1 MAQES
6 RGHAMTSIEMPDY
19 AEASAELARLQL
31 GVEAAELHGSLCGY
45 LSGGADVPGRAAWL
59 AQVMSDPE
67 LGPVELDSA
76 LDRLFVATE
85 ALIESADFGFDLLL
99 PDEEAP
105 IGERGDALL
114 GWCRGFLGGF
124 GLAAGEHPPLSEDS
138 ADALRDLARMAASEL
153 SYEDPEGDEESL
165 AEVTEFVRV
174 AALLLHGDCV
184 LGPRHRKSLN

>member
-1 MAQES
+1 
-6 RGHAMTSIEMPDY
+6 MTAIEMPDY
-19 AEASAELARLQL
+19 AEVSEQIAQLRL
-31 GVEAAELHGSLCGY
+31 GVEAAELHGSLCGF
-45 LSGGADVPGRAAWL
+45 LSGGESPGRSQWL
-59 AQVMSDPE
+59 ARVMAEPDPGE
-67 LGPVELDSA
+67 VAHDSA
-76 LDRLFVATE
+76 LDRMFVATE
-85 ALIESADFGFDLLL
+85 TLLESPDFGFELLL
-99 PDEEAP
+99 PGEDAP

-124 GLAAGEHPPLSEDS
+124 GLSAGESPPLGEDS

-165 AEVTEFVRV
+165 AEITEFVRV

>member
-1 MAQES
+1 
-6 RGHAMTSIEMPDY
+6 MTALEMPDY
-19 AEASAELARLQL
+19 GEVSAQIAQMQL
-31 GVEAAELHGSLCGY
+31 GMDAAELHGSLCGF
-45 LSGGADVPGRAAWL
+45 LSGGESPGRAAWL
-59 AQVMSDPE
+59 PRVMAEPDPGQVAR
-67 LGPVELDSA
+67 DSA
-76 LDRLFVATE
+76 LDRMFLATE
-85 ALIESADFGFDLLL
+85 ALLESPDFGFEVLL
-99 PDEEAP
+99 PDESAP

-124 GLAAGEHPPLSEDS
+124 GLAAGESPPLSEDS

-165 AEVTEFVRV
+165 AEIVEFVRV

>member
-1 MAQES
+1 
-6 RGHAMTSIEMPDY
+6 MTAIEMPDY
-19 AEASAELARLQL
+19 AEVSAQIAELQL
-31 GVEAAELHGSLCGY
+31 GVDAAELHGSLCGF
-45 LSGGADVPGRAAWL
+45 LSGGESPGRGLWL
-59 AQVMSDPE
+59 AKVMAEPDPGE
-67 LGPVELDSA
+67 VARDSA

-85 ALIESADFGFDLLL
+85 TLLESPDFGFELLQ
-99 PDEEAP
+99 PDESAP

-114 GWCRGFLGGF
+114 AWCRGFLGGF
-124 GLAAGEHPPLSEDS
+124 GLAAGERPPLGEDS

-184 LGPRHRKSLN
+184 LASEHRRGMT

>member
-1 MAQES
+1 
-6 RGHAMTSIEMPDY
+6 MTAIEMPDY
-19 AEASAELARLQL
+19 AEVGAQIAQLRL
-31 GVEAAELHGSLCGY
+31 GMDAAELHGSLCGF
-45 LSGGADVPGRAAWL
+45 LSGGESPGRAAWL
-59 AQVMSDPE
+59 PRVMAEPE
-67 LGPVELDSA
+67 PGLVERDSP

-85 ALIESADFGFDLLL
+85 ALLDSPDFGFELLL
-99 PDEEAP
+99 PDEAAP

-153 SYEDPEGDEESL
+153 SYEDPEGDEDSL
-165 AEVTEFVRV
+165 AEIVEFVRV

>member
-1 MAQES
+1 MES
-6 RGHAMTSIEMPDY
+6 P
-19 AEASAELARLQL
+19 
-31 GVEAAELHGSLCGY
+31 
-45 LSGGADVPGRAAWL
+45 
-59 AQVMSDPE
+59 
-67 LGPVELDSA
+67 
-76 LDRLFVATE
+76 
-85 ALIESADFGFDLLL
+85 DFGFELLL
-99 PDEEAP
+99 PDEAAP

>member
-1 MAQES
+1 
-6 RGHAMTSIEMPDY
+6 MTAIEMPDY
-19 AEASAELARLQL
+19 AEVSAQIAQMQL
-31 GVEAAELHGSLCGY
+31 GMDAAELHGSLCGF
-45 LSGGADVPGRAAWL
+45 LSGGESPGRKAWL
-59 AQVMSDPE
+59 PRVMAEPDPG
-67 LGPVELDSA
+67 LVERDSP

-85 ALIESADFGFDLLL
+85 ALLESPDFGFELLL
-99 PDEEAP
+99 PHEAAP

-153 SYEDPEGDEESL
+153 SYEDPEGDEDSL
-165 AEVTEFVRV
+165 AEIVEFVRV

>member
-1 MAQES
+1 
-6 RGHAMTSIEMPDY
+6 MTAIEMPEY
-19 AEASAELARLQL
+19 AEVSAQIAQLRL
-31 GVEAAELHGSLCGY
+31 GVDAAELHGSLCGF
-45 LSGGADVPGRAAWL
+45 LSGGESPGRQQWL
-59 AQVMSDPE
+59 GKVMAEPDPGE
-67 LGPVELDSA
+67 ILHDSA

-85 ALIESADFGFDLLL
+85 TLLESPDFGFELLL
-99 PDEEAP
+99 PDEESP
-105 IGERGDALL
+105 VGERGDALL

-124 GLAAGEHPPLSEDS
+124 GLAAGERPPLSEDG

>member
-1 MAQES
+1 
-6 RGHAMTSIEMPDY
+6 MTAIEMPDY
-19 AEASAELARLQL
+19 AEVGAQIAQMQL
-31 GVEAAELHGSLCGY
+31 GMDAAELHGSLCGF
-45 LSGGADVPGRAAWL
+45 LSGGESPGRKAWL
-59 AQVMSDPE
+59 PRVMAEPDPG
-67 LGPVELDSA
+67 LVEHDSP

-85 ALIESADFGFDLLL
+85 ALLESPDFGFELLL
-99 PDEEAP
+99 PEESAP

-153 SYEDPEGDEESL
+153 SYEDPDGDEDSL
-165 AEVTEFVRV
+165 AEIVEFVRV

>member
-67 LGPVELDSA
+67 LGPVERDSA

-124 GLAAGEHPPLSEDS
+124 GLSAGSNPPLSEDG
-138 ADALRDLARMAASEL
+138 ADALRDLAKMAGSEL
-153 SYEDPEGDEESL
+153 SYEDPEGDEEAL
-165 AEVTEFVRV
+165 AEVAEFVRV
-174 AALLLHGDCV
+174 AAMLLHGDCV

>member
-1 MAQES
+1 M
-6 RGHAMTSIEMPDY
+6 D
-19 AEASAELARLQL
+19 
-31 GVEAAELHGSLCGY
+31 AAELHGSLCGF
-45 LSGGADVPGRAAWL
+45 LSGGESPGRDKWL
-59 AQVMSDPE
+59 PQVMAEPE
-67 LGPVELDSA
+67 PGVVERDSA
-76 LDRLFVATE
+76 LDRMFVSTE
-85 ALIESADFGFDLLL
+85 ALLESPDFGFELLL
-99 PDEEAP
+99 PPEQAP

-138 ADALRDLARMAASEL
+138 ADALRDLARMASSEL

-165 AEVTEFVRV
+165 AEIVEFVRV